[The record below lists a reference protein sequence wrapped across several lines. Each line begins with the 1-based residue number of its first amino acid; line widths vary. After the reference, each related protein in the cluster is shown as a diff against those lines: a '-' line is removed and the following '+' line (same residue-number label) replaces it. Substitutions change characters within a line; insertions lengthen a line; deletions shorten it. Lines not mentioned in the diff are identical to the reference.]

1 MNRKRTKNG
10 KIILKDKI
18 KYPYNKRYSKC
29 HICKS
34 DIPGGGGILHIRPTS
49 PSYRAIWDVVCR
61 NEKCNY
67 EYIKKYNCEEECINF
82 EE

>member
-1 MNRKRTKNG
+1 MSEGLTNKERV
-10 KIILKDKI
+10 ILGEKLL
-18 KYPYNKRYSKC
+18 YPYNKRNAKC
-29 HICKS
+29 HICKAHVYS
-34 DIPGGGGILHIRPTS
+34 DCGILHIRPTS

-67 EYIKKYNCEEECINF
+67 EYMKKYDKDWSENF